1 MKDRPL
7 WLRTPEAAAW
17 LGCSSQYLKKNRD
30 LNDGPLEEG
39 IHYVF
44 GASLNSPIRWE
55 VHSIKETFHY
65 RGKLLRLGEQH
76 RQELQGSK

>member
-7 WLRTPEAAAW
+7 WLRTPEASAW

-55 VHSIKETFHY
+55 VHSIKETFYIWCFPKIHNRCPIHSY
-65 RGKLLRLGEQH
+65 A
-76 RQELQGSK
+76 

>member
-1 MKDRPL
+1 
-7 WLRTPEAAAW
+7 LRTPEASAW

-55 VHSIKETFHY
+55 VHSIKETFHHK
-65 RGKLLRLGEQH
+65 GKLLRLAKQH
-76 RQELQGSK
+76 LQEELGGRK